1 MGRGRTLLAAA
12 RCGFAP
18 SRAAFGFDPASRK
31 RLATLVRREDEIK
44 TRLRLD
50 GHWLLALIALDPLQQ
65 GRGIGGGL
73 LAAGFARTD
82 ALGLPSY
89 LMTESERNVRFY
101 ERHGFAVADASPLGA
116 GGPTIWTMGR
126 EVGAAPVRRG

>member
-1 MGRGRTLLAAA
+1 M
-12 RCGFAP
+12 
-18 SRAAFGFDPASRK
+18 SPASPSTSCPL
-31 RLATLVRREDEIK
+31 RLGGCARGSPTWRASRISAALSLRRLVR
-44 TRLRLD
+44 
-50 GHWLLALIALDPLQQ
+50 LLALIALDPLQQ